1 MGETVALFSPSF
13 NRSVVI
19 ETRPEHLSA
28 DSGALV
34 QRELMER
41 SGLIEWMVERVHDR
55 RNPDLIVYPMEELLR
70 TQLLLLGQGWRD
82 QDDADRH
89 RVDPSF
95 RVGADAHRG
104 TAPLEEDNVV
114 ASQPTLSRLL
124 DVLSTQGNRAVLHE
138 SVTEMACRRVRLCNA
153 GRRIKTLHIDI
164 DGLPVEVHG
173 AQPGSEWNGYY
184 AQRMYQALVAS
195 CAETGD
201 MLDAM
206 VLPGA
211 CNVAKRSVDFILEV
225 VQRCRGRLGESV
237 IVRMDAGFP
246 EPGLLSEL
254 ERAGVPYVA
263 RIRNNAVLER
273 MAQPYLR
280 RPPGRPPREPRVWCH
295 EHTYR
300 ADSWHRARRVVLVV
314 LERPGELFVDH
325 FWLLTSVSEKRCDA
339 HALLRKYRKRGKAEA
354 HMGELMDVLRPAL
367 SSVSRPKRHYRG
379 NPIAPRERSEDD
391 AVRPHNE
398 ALFLLNLLAYQILH
412 LGRCLME
419 KATRRGWSLRRFHE
433 RVLRVASRVLI
444 HARRLTFVISQSAAP
459 DWHRLWKMLDRIRWV
474 PG

>member
-13 NRSVVI
+13 NRSVVF

-41 SGLIEWMVERVHDR
+41 SGIIEWMVQRVHDP
-55 RNPDLIVYPMEELLR
+55 RNPDLVAYPMEELLR

-95 RVGADAHRG
+95 RVGSEAHRG
-104 TAPLEEDNVV
+104 TVALEEDNVL

-124 DVLSTQGNRAVLHE
+124 DVLSGQGNRAVLHE
-138 SVTEMACRRVRLCNA
+138 AVTELARRRVRLCNG
-153 GRRIKTLHIDI
+153 GRWVKTLHIDI

-173 AQPGSEWNGYY
+173 AKPGSEWNGYY
-184 AQRMYQALVAS
+184 GQRMYQALVAS

-201 MLDAM
+201 MLDGLI
-206 VLPGA
+206 LPGA
-211 CNVAKRSVDFILEV
+211 CNVAKGSEEFIVDV
-225 VQRCRGRLGESV
+225 VRRCRGRLGESV

-254 ERAGVPYVA
+254 ERHGVPYVA

-273 MAQPYLR
+273 MAQPFLR
-280 RPPGRPPREPRVWCH
+280 RPPGRPPHQPRVWCH

-300 ADSWHRARRVVLVV
+300 AGSWDRARRVVLVV
-314 LERPGELFVDH
+314 LERPGELFLDH
-325 FWLLTSVSEKRCDA
+325 FWLLTSLDEKRCDA
-339 HALLRKYRKRGKAEA
+339 HCLLRKYRKRGKAEA

-367 SSVSRPKRHYRG
+367 SSVSRPKTHYRG
-379 NPIAPRERSEDD
+379 TPVASRPCSEDD

-398 ALFLLNLLAYQILH
+398 TLFLLNLLAYQVLH

-419 KATRRGWSLRRFHE
+419 KTTRTGWSLRRFHE
-433 RVLRVASRVLI
+433 RVLR
-444 HARRLTFVISQSAAP
+444 QGN
-459 DWHRLWKMLDRIRWV
+459 RI
-474 PG
+474 